1 VCAPTNA
8 LINTLFFRYGWFYG
22 GHGQVM
28 LCEVIEI
35 LFIICWV
42 GLNMFLLFGLLKIT
56 GKLRVSGAYSA
67 PDSALHHA
75 EKSDA

>member
-1 VCAPTNA
+1 M
-8 LINTLFFRYGWFYG
+8 
-22 GHGQVM
+22 M